1 MMLRL
6 ALLGVGLGT
15 YIQADNSS
23 LMAAVPPQQAAAA
36 GGMVSMARG
45 LGTTLGA
52 AVATLTL
59 RASARLDHARSGPA
73 AAMAVLA
80 AAALAATWAGRGG
93 AGRDCGAGRG
103 CGAERGCGA
112 GRGGR

>member
-15 YIQADNSS
+15 YIPANNSS
-23 LMAAVPPQQAAAA
+23 VMAAVPVHQAAAA

-45 LGTTLGA
+45 LGTALGV
-52 AVATLTL
+52 AVVTLTL
-59 RASARLDHARSGPA
+59 HAAARLHAGSGPA

-80 AAALAATWAGRGG
+80 AVALLATWAGRGG
-93 AGRDCGAGRG
+93 AASGARQGRR
-103 CGAERGCGA
+103 
-112 GRGGR
+112 